1 MDPIVHVKITDIVH
15 YWKHSNLSRFRQIK
29 DRYKC
34 CRALLPD
41 LFDASNCIR
50 STAYSYFEEDGGLAD
65 NILRM
70 VVNGNRKS
78 LSGSVQYL
86 GCAGFVQDLI
96 DILNHDTPFQIKK
109 AESDDK
115 SEVKTV
121 TPRQNLFDK
130 LQALVVTSSPA
141 LRADAPLFRQIQLEP
156 DTPNGRGSDAYR
168 QLRKAVQKLLLKDNT
183 QSLTYAIMIYVLAAW
198 LQWRVEELPWLWDWD
213 QVSAYL
219 SQNAPRIAPQGPSEH
234 VAFEDPSYMHK
245 YHAYLFRSTRPQLF
259 EEGYLTIEPEPLFG
273 SQITLELRYQ
283 SGDDPNHF
291 LHRRF
296 RGIPM
301 LSAKDSTVY
310 AAMKEDN
317 GALAHLYF
325 PYKRFNANMYFR
337 MALLVTND
345 PDKSVPLPQ
354 RLILTHRA
362 LAEWE
367 KPYVEGLLAEN
378 GDFMIFTPAMMESFL
393 QKFRDANLYPWMP
406 FFQAEVLPLVQE
418 AICVKQIFNCKL
430 IRAHFEGTLTELQIL
445 QITLA
450 LKSIPVPGFERQGR
464 FLPYSDNPH
473 IHLLFRDFQAD

>member
-1 MDPIVHVKITDIVH
+1 MEPVVHVKIADIID
-15 YWKHSNLSRFRQIK
+15 YWKHPSLYPFRK
-29 DRYKC
+29 LEDRQKC

-41 LFDASNCIR
+41 LFDASQCSQ
-50 STAYSYFEEDGGLAD
+50 STAYPYFEKSGGLAE
-65 NILRM
+65 NVLRM

-78 LSGSVQYL
+78 LSGSIQHM
-86 GCAGFVQDLI
+86 GCVSFVRDLI
-96 DILNHDTPFQIKK
+96 NVLNNNTPFQTKVLDQNKEIHMI
-109 AESDDK
+109 
-115 SEVKTV
+115 TIP
-121 TPRQNLFDK
+121 PRQNLFNK
-130 LQALVVTSSPA
+130 LRELVVDSSPA
-141 LRADAPLFRQIQLEP
+141 LQPDALLFRKIQLEP
-156 DTPNGRGSDAYR
+156 DIENGRGAESYLL
-168 QLRKAVQKLLLKDNT
+168 LRKTVQKLLLQGST
-183 QSLTYAIMIYVLAAW
+183 QALTYAVMIYVLAAW
-198 LQWRVEELPWLWDWD
+198 LQWRIEDIPWLWDWS
-213 QVSAYL
+213 QIATYL
-219 SQNAPRIAPQGPSEH
+219 SQDAPRIIPQNAAVH
-234 VAFEDPSYMHK
+234 IAFEDPAYMHR

-259 EEGYLTIEPEPLFG
+259 EEGYLTIEPESLFG

-291 LHRRF
+291 LHRQF

-310 AAMKEDN
+310 ATMKEDN

-354 RLILTHRA
+354 RLVLTHRA

-367 KPYVEGLLAEN
+367 KPYVEGLLAVN
-378 GDFMIFTPAMMESFL
+378 GDLMILTPAMVETFL
-393 QKFRDANLYPWMP
+393 AKFRDVNLYPWMP
-406 FFQAEVLPLVQE
+406 FFQAEVLPLIRE
-418 AICVKQIFNCKL
+418 TICVNQIFNCKL

-464 FLPYSDNPH
+464 FLSYLDNPNV
-473 IHLLFRDFQAD
+473 HLLFRDFLAE